1 MTLTTEETRMTD
13 TTATKTPPT
22 LPWVEVSS
30 RLCKGCDFCVQAC
43 PPDVL
48 GFSTDIN
55 ERGYRY
61 SYYLGDGCTGCGICF
76 YNCPE
81 PGAII
86 VYRKPSDKKP
96 RKVLS

>member
-1 MTLTTEETRMTD
+1 M
-13 TTATKTPPT
+13 TTATKEAAMTDNQLPEPPER
-22 LPWVEVSS
+22 PWVEVTS

-61 SYYLGDGCTGCGICF
+61 SYYLGEGCTGCGICF

-81 PGAII
+81 PGAI
-86 VYRKPSDKKP
+86 VVWRKKTDKKE
-96 RKVLS
+96 RKVLQ

>member
-1 MTLTTEETRMTD
+1 MILAEETLMTNAQ
-13 TTATKTPPT
+13 TTKTPPT

-43 PPDVL
+43 PPNVL

-55 ERGYRY
+55 EHGYRY
-61 SYYLGDGCTGCGICF
+61 SYYKGDGCTGCGICF

>member
-1 MTLTTEETRMTD
+1 MILTEETLMSD
-13 TTATKTPPT
+13 AQATKTPPT

-61 SYYLGDGCTGCGICF
+61 SYYKGDGCTGCGICF

-81 PGAII
+81 PGAIV

>member
-1 MTLTTEETRMTD
+1 MILTEETLMSDAQT
-13 TTATKTPPT
+13 TKTPPT

-48 GFSTDIN
+48 GFSTDK
-55 ERGYRY
+55 
-61 SYYLGDGCTGCGICF
+61 GDGCTGCGICF

-81 PGAII
+81 PGAIV

>member
-1 MTLTTEETRMTD
+1 MTLTIGEPLMTD
-13 TTATKTPPT
+13 TPATKTPPT
-22 LPWVEVSS
+22 LPWVDVLS

-43 PPDVL
+43 PPAVL
-48 GFSTDIN
+48 GFSADIN

-81 PGAII
+81 PGAIV